1 MGRLTVPKLM
11 CNPGIRSGKEVFATI
26 LCRRRTWPSL
36 RAKFEGN
43 ALLHSLLASTLKAVT
58 RQRLKPLSLQAN
70 VAKFEGHSGPVN
82 AISFSENGYFLA
94 TAARDGVKLWDLR
107 KLKNFRTFAPW
118 DADTDCNTVEFD
130 HSGSYLAAGGADVRS
145 GSWPFF
151 RGTFFVECP
160 L

>member
-1 MGRLTVPKLM
+1 MLACTEVCIHYLSSVSLEQIVSFYPWERS
-11 CNPGIRSGKEVFATI
+11 NPADASFSA
-26 LCRRRTWPSL
+26 PSL
-36 RAKFEGN
+36 
-43 ALLHSLLASTLKAVT
+43 L
-58 RQRLKPLSLQAN
+58 PLQTN

-118 DADTDCNTVEFD
+118 DADTETNTVEFD

-145 GSWPFF
+145 VWRFQVVGNYKS
-151 RGTFFVECP
+151 C